1 MQGMLIDLQQRLSSA
16 LAEQQGAQQSLA
28 VYEQKL
34 HTLEIE
40 KRLAESTET
49 RMTAEIAQVGI
60 LLALSEAEACNHH
73 LSIESLAIHTEPKG
87 LAVAKLQTS
96 L

>member
-1 MQGMLIDLQQRLSSA
+1 MLIDLQQRLSSA

-28 VYEQKL
+28 VLEQKL

-49 RMTAEIAQVGI
+49 RMTAEIAQVR
-60 LLALSEAEACNHH
+60 
-73 LSIESLAIHTEPKG
+73 SISGPLQ
-87 LAVAKLQTS
+87 KLVRDSCIQIQQQ
-96 L
+96 